1 MAKLSVEIITGER
14 VVYEESDV
22 DMVVAPGAD
31 GSLGILPSHAPLFT
45 LLSLGEMRV
54 IKGGS
59 EQSIAVFGGFLEI
72 SNDHIRVL
80 ADAAERAEE
89 IDVDRAEEARLR
101 AESRRAESSRTA
113 AEEMIRAEAAMRRSL
128 VRLKIG
134 RRQRGRQ
141 PGPGPGGS
149 QPGGG
154 SN

>member
-31 GSLGILPSHAPLFT
+31 GALGILPSHAPLFT

-54 IKGGS
+54 VKGGE
-59 EQSIAVFGGFLEI
+59 EQSLAVFGGFLEI
-72 SNDHIRVL
+72 SNNHIRIL

-89 IDVDRAEEARLR
+89 IDVDRAEEARQR
-101 AESRRAESSRTA
+101 SESRRSESRGAT
-113 AEEMIRAEAAMRRSL
+113 EDMIRAEAAMRRSL

-141 PGPGPGGS
+141 QS
-149 QPGGG
+149 GGG
-154 SN
+154 SGTSPTAS

>member
-45 LLSLGEMRV
+45 LLALGEMRV
-54 IKGGS
+54 IKGGT
-59 EQSIAVFGGFLEI
+59 EQSLAVFGGFLEI
-72 SNDHIRVL
+72 SNDHVRVL

-89 IDVDRAEEARLR
+89 IDVDRAEEARRR
-101 AESRRAESSRTA
+101 AESRRGESGRRA
-113 AEEMIRAEAAMRRSL
+113 AEDMIRAEAAMRRSL

-141 PGPGPGGS
+141 PGPGGGRPS
-149 QPGGG
+149 EG
-154 SN
+154 SSN